1 MAANNK
7 DRKLILN
14 SLDKCIKL
22 AYSGVTDIEYQALKV
37 VRDYI
42 KTFYDKEVKNERTG
56 RAEESS

>member
-22 AYSGVTDIEYQALKV
+22 AYSGVTDMEYQALKV
-37 VRDYI
+37 VRSYI
-42 KTFYDKEVKNERTG
+42 NTFYDREVKNDGTG
-56 RAEESS
+56 RT